1 MLYVCPTPIGN
12 LGDITLRVLEVLR
25 SADLVAAEDTR
36 RTRKLLAH
44 YQISKPL
51 VSFFEHNELKR
62 LPALISQLERGE
74 TIALV
79 SDAGMPG
86 VCDPGYRLIKTA
98 LAKDL
103 PVRVLPGPSATLTA
117 LVSSG
122 LPTDSFLFWGYLP
135 RKPKEREQALMQIGA
150 EPRTCV
156 AFESPRRLK
165 ATLTAAAAILGDRKI
180 AVCRELSKKF
190 EEVTRGTATSLA
202 AGTPDAVKGEIVLVF
217 AGAVPEIAP
226 EEKKADGR
234 LAQIKEPLS
243 QMLAAG
249 LSARQA
255 AGIVVSLA
263 GISRNQ
269 AYRMALEIKKTGRA

>member
-62 LPALISQLERGE
+62 LPALINQLERGE

-86 VCDPGYRLIKTA
+86 VCDPGYRLVKAA

-135 RKPKEREQALMQIGA
+135 RKQKEREQALMQIGA

-217 AGAVPEIAP
+217 AGAVPE
-226 EEKKADGR
+226 EKKADGR

-255 AGIVVSLA
+255 AGIAASLT

-269 AYRMALEIKKTGRA
+269 AYRMALELKKTGSG